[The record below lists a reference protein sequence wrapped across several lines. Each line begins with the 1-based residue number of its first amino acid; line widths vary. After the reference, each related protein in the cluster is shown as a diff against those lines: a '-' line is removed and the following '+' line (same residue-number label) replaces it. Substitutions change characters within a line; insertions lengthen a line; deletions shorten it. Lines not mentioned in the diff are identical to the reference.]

1 MYHIIEKITVAQ
13 FNVTVEPFRQWLTMD
28 DVCGLRPHL
37 VKRRE
42 STKTVKFDMLKDGI
56 GSKKRFGYVF
66 LVELERHLE
75 VRYIYWVDSNDD
87 HTGTTL
93 EFFGCIGK
101 ESILRASMETITLAI
116 AAKLLEKADRDHIP
130 QGNLMLLV

>member
-1 MYHIIEKITVAQ
+1 MYHIIEKITAAQ
-13 FNVTVEPFRQWLTMD
+13 FNAAVEPFRQWLTMD
-28 DVCGLRPHL
+28 DVCGLRPHV
-37 VKRRE
+37 VKLQE
-42 STKTVKFDMLKDGI
+42 VTKTVKFDMLKDGT

-66 LVELERHLE
+66 LVEPVRNIE
-75 VRYIYWVDSNDD
+75 VRYIYWVDANDD
-87 HTGTTL
+87 HTGSTI